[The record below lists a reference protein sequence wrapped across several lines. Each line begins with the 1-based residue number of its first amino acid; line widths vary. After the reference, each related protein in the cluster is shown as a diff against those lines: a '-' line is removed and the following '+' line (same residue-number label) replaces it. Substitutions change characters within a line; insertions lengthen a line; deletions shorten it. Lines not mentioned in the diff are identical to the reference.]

1 LVIKMASWMHTSDR
15 GAATRATL
23 VISSASS
30 EAVSRALP
38 TDARTRLDAM
48 VRAHFE
54 KLWRFMRRLG
64 LRHDEVDD
72 ALQEV
77 IVIAAHRL
85 RDIQTGSEQSFL
97 FSTAYRVAARSRKR
111 HASRREVPDEAMMSE
126 VADPGL
132 DPEEA
137 SERARAR
144 ALVDQLLSGMPMELR
159 AVFVLYEIEEHT
171 MAEIAAMLEL
181 PAGTVASRLRR
192 ARADFES
199 RVERT
204 CGREAVDFRTG
215 STP

>member
-1 LVIKMASWMHTSDR
+1 LVIKMAPSVHTRIR
-15 GAATRATL
+15 GATTRATL
-23 VISSASS
+23 VISTVSS
-30 EAVSRALP
+30 DPISRALP
-38 TDARTRLDAM
+38 TDARIRLDGM

-97 FSTAYRVAARSRKR
+97 FSTAYRVAARSRKK
-111 HASRREVPDEAMMSE
+111 HASRREVPDDAVTE

-137 SERARAR
+137 SERARGR
-144 ALVDQLLSGMPMELR
+144 ALVDELLSDMPIELR

-199 RVERT
+199 RVDRA
-204 CGREAVDFRTG
+204 CGREAANTRTG

>member
-1 LVIKMASWMHTSDR
+1 
-15 GAATRATL
+15 
-23 VISSASS
+23 
-30 EAVSRALP
+30 
-38 TDARTRLDAM
+38 M

-85 RDIQTGSEQSFL
+85 RDIQTGSEQAFL

-111 HASRREVPDEAMMSE
+111 HVSRREVPDEAMMNE
-126 VADPGL
+126 AADPGL

-144 ALVDQLLSGMPMELR
+144 ALVDELLSDMPIELR

-181 PAGTVASRLRR
+181 PPGTVASRLRR

-199 RVERT
+199 RVERAH
-204 CGREAVDFRTG
+204 GRQAAHARTG

>member
-1 LVIKMASWMHTSDR
+1 MHTSDR
-15 GAATRATL
+15 GATTRATL

-30 EAVSRALP
+30 EAVSHALP

-85 RDIQTGSEQSFL
+85 RDIQIGSEQSFL

-111 HASRREVPDEAMMSE
+111 HTSRREVPDEAMMNE
-126 VADPGL
+126 AADPGL
-132 DPEEA
+132 NPEEA
-137 SERARAR
+137 SERVRAR
-144 ALVDQLLSGMPMELR
+144 AMVDELLFGMPIELR

-199 RVERT
+199 RAERAY
-204 CGREAVDFRTG
+204 GRDAADARTG

>member
-1 LVIKMASWMHTSDR
+1 LVINVASSMHTSDR
-15 GAATRATL
+15 GATTRATL
-23 VISSASS
+23 VISTVSS
-30 EAVSRALP
+30 EAVTRALP
-38 TDARTRLDAM
+38 TDARTRLDAK
-48 VRAHFE
+48 VRAHFD

-64 LRHDEVDD
+64 LRHDEADD

-111 HASRREVPDEAMMSE
+111 HASRRELPDDAVSE

-144 ALVDQLLSGMPMELR
+144 ALVDQLLSDMPIELR

-171 MAEIAAMLEL
+171 MAEIAAMLDL

-199 RVERT
+199 RVERAY
-204 CGREAVDFRTG
+204 GRDAADAKTG

>member
-1 LVIKMASWMHTSDR
+1 LVIKMASSMHTSDR

-23 VISSASS
+23 VISTASS
-30 EAVSRALP
+30 DAVSRALP
-38 TDARTRLDAM
+38 TDARVRLDAM
-48 VRAHFE
+48 VRSHFE

-111 HASRREVPDEAMMSE
+111 HANRRELPDDAMSE

-144 ALVDQLLSGMPMELR
+144 ALVDQLLSDMPIELR

-171 MAEIAAMLEL
+171 MAEIAAMLDL
-181 PAGTVASRLRR
+181 PPGTVASRLRR
-192 ARADFES
+192 ARADFEN
-199 RVERT
+199 RVERAY
-204 CGREAVDFRTG
+204 GREAVDARTG

>member
-1 LVIKMASWMHTSDR
+1 
-15 GAATRATL
+15 
-23 VISSASS
+23 
-30 EAVSRALP
+30 
-38 TDARTRLDAM
+38 
-48 VRAHFE
+48 
-54 KLWRFMRRLG
+54 
-64 LRHDEVDD
+64 
-72 ALQEV
+72 LQEV

-85 RDIQTGSEQSFL
+85 RDIHAGSEQSFL

-111 HASRREVPDEAMMSE
+111 HSSRRELPDEAMSD

-144 ALVDQLLSGMPMELR
+144 ALVDQLLSDMPLELR

-171 MAEIAAMLEL
+171 MAEIAAMLDL

-199 RVERT
+199 RVERAY
-204 CGREAVDFRTG
+204 GREATDAKTG
-215 STP
+215 SAT